1 MARSTK
7 TKHVLDL
14 VGAEPVKKPAAPKS
28 PAAEKVEK
36 APPVPKI
43 VETLEQQ
50 QQHQEPPA
58 QQKKVPQEAPIHEA
72 PARETLVRETTVETP
87 VQENP
92 VQGNPVQEAPAQAMP
107 AQAMPAQKI
116 SPVPPAEEREPVHK
130 PMITAIVCELINQ
143 ELGSVAERFHL
154 SLTDANLW
162 ALTRAA
168 LEEVRPEFSA
178 DSDDR
183 EEKLERL
190 RPLVIGAMAKV
201 AIKLSAKG
209 RK

>member
-7 TKHVLDL
+7 TKHVMDL

-28 PAAEKVEK
+28 LHAEKVEK
-36 APPVPKI
+36 TPPVPKI
-43 VETLEQQ
+43 VETIEQQ
-50 QQHQEPPA
+50 QEQPVRQEETRQELIQETPA
-58 QQKKVPQEAPIHEA
+58 QSAPVQEAPA
-72 PARETLVRETTVETP
+72 QV
-87 VQENP
+87 
-92 VQGNPVQEAPAQAMP
+92 APAQAMP
-107 AQAMPAQKI
+107 AQAAHVQAAHVQEASAQEAAAPQ
-116 SPVPPAEEREPVHK
+116 SPAEEKEPVRLHK

-154 SLTDANLW
+154 NLTDANLW

-190 RPLVIGAMAKV
+190 RPQVIGAMAKV
-201 AIKLSAKG
+201 AIKIAAKK
-209 RK
+209 RN

>member
-7 TKHVLDL
+7 TKHVMDL
-14 VGAEPVKKPAAPKS
+14 VGAEAKKKPAPK
-28 PAAEKVEK
+28 PLPAEKVEK
-36 APPVPKI
+36 APLVPKI
-43 VETLEQQ
+43 VEAVIS
-50 QQHQEPPA
+50 EPPIPEPEPPV
-58 QQKKVPQEAPIHEA
+58 QQDVQETHEEPMQPVQEEAVQEEA
-72 PARETLVRETTVETP
+72 PAPDTE
-87 VQENP
+87 
-92 VQGNPVQEAPAQAMP
+92 
-107 AQAMPAQKI
+107 K
-116 SPVPPAEEREPVHK
+116 AESFRK

-154 SLTDANLW
+154 SLTDGNLW

-190 RPLVIGAMAKV
+190 RPQVIGAMAKV
-201 AIKLSAKG
+201 AIKIAAKK
-209 RK
+209 RNN

>member
-7 TKHVLDL
+7 TKHVMDL
-14 VGAEPVKKPAAPKS
+14 VGAEAKKKPAPK
-28 PAAEKVEK
+28 PLPAEKVEK
-36 APPVPKI
+36 APLVPKI
-43 VETLEQQ
+43 VEAVIS
-50 QQHQEPPA
+50 EPQPE
-58 QQKKVPQEAPIHEA
+58 PEP
-72 PARETLVRETTVETP
+72 P
-87 VQENP
+87 VQEEL
-92 VQGNPVQEAPAQAMP
+92 QEEAVQEEAVKEEAPVSEP
-107 AQAMPAQKI
+107 EK
-116 SPVPPAEEREPVHK
+116 REPVHK

-154 SLTDANLW
+154 SLTDGNLW

-190 RPLVIGAMAKV
+190 RPQVIGAMAKV
-201 AIKLSAKG
+201 AIKMAAKG
-209 RK
+209 RNN

>member
-7 TKHVLDL
+7 TKHVMDL
-14 VGAEPVKKPAAPKS
+14 VGAEPVKKPASPK
-28 PAAEKVEK
+28 PLPAEKAEK

-43 VETLEQQ
+43 VETIEHQ
-50 QQHQEPPA
+50 QEPSVRQEDDL
-58 QQKKVPQEAPIHEA
+58 QQK
-72 PARETLVRETTVETP
+72 
-87 VQENP
+87 
-92 VQGNPVQEAPAQAMP
+92 PVQEAPGQAMP
-107 AQAMPAQKI
+107 AQEAHVQEA
-116 SPVPPAEEREPVHK
+116 PVQRVEAPQPPAEEREPVRLHK

-190 RPLVIGAMAKV
+190 RPQVIGAMAKV
-201 AIKLSAKG
+201 AIKIAAKK
-209 RK
+209 RTN

>member
-14 VGAEPVKKPAAPKS
+14 VGAEPVKKSQKPAP
-28 PAAEKVEK
+28 AEKVEK

-43 VETLEQQ
+43 VETVISEAQQ
-50 QQHQEPPA
+50 QKHEPPVLRKEPEAHEVHEAHEQPEQTAPQEEVQEPA
-58 QQKKVPQEAPIHEA
+58 
-72 PARETLVRETTVETP
+72 
-87 VQENP
+87 
-92 VQGNPVQEAPAQAMP
+92 EAPAQEEPP
-107 AQAMPAQKI
+107 APA
-116 SPVPPAEEREPVHK
+116 AEERETFHK
-130 PMITAIVCELINQ
+130 PIITAIVCELINQ

-154 SLTDANLW
+154 PLTDKNLW
-162 ALTRAA
+162 ELTKAA

-190 RPLVIGAMAKV
+190 RPRVIGVMAKA

>member
-7 TKHVLDL
+7 TKHVMDL
-14 VGAEPVKKPAAPKS
+14 VGTEAKKKPTPK
-28 PAAEKVEK
+28 PTPAEKVEK

-50 QQHQEPPA
+50 HQE
-58 QQKKVPQEAPIHEA
+58 QTVRQEETSQK
-72 PARETLVRETTVETP
+72 
-87 VQENP
+87 
-92 VQGNPVQEAPAQAMP
+92 VQEAPAQAVTAQEAA
-107 AQAMPAQKI
+107 AQAVSHDAPQTVSQTVSVRTA
-116 SPVPPAEEREPVHK
+116 VPAEENEPFRPHK

-190 RPLVIGAMAKV
+190 RPQVIGAMAKV
-201 AIKLSAKG
+201 AIKIASKKRG
-209 RK
+209 S